1 MPCRDIVTSSTF
13 TRVRLFTDVE
23 TITLEKWLDADN
35 AGQDDLAKKILDAG
49 LLVEHMIA
57 EIPLEQN
64 LADNSELKQLAEDAD
79 RTFGL
84 TVCFGCNR
92 AFDNNNQTKTC
103 PNCGAKLSRSDI
115 TPPEIKRAS
124 TTPTSAKTSV
134 HDLTKKD
141 HTIQPEKKET
151 PSEKPKLALAS
162 NSKKHQPRTPRQ
174 KQPSN
179 GKGKNGKYT
188 APSVPPAPVLPK
200 DDEEEGWA
208 KLTGQDI
215 AGRKAVK
222 SR

>member
-1 MPCRDIVTSSTF
+1 MTSSTF

-35 AGQDDLAKKILDAG
+35 AGQDDLANKILDAG

-103 PNCGAKLSRSDI
+103 PNCGAKLSRTEL

-124 TTPTSAKTSV
+124 PTPTSVKTSI
-134 HDLTKKD
+134 HDLPKTD

-151 PSEKPKLALAS
+151 PSEKPKPALAS

-174 KQPSN
+174 KQSIN
-179 GKGKNGKYT
+179 GKGNGKYT

-215 AGRKAVK
+215 TGRKAVK

>member
-1 MPCRDIVTSSTF
+1 MTSSTF

-92 AFDNNNQTKTC
+92 AFDNNNNQTNTC

-134 HDLTKKD
+134 HDLPKTD
-141 HTIQPEKKET
+141 HSIQPDKKET
-151 PSEKPKLALAS
+151 PIEKPKPSS
-162 NSKKHQPRTPRQ
+162 NLKPKKHQPRKPHE

-188 APSVPPAPVLPK
+188 APSVPSAPVLPK

>member
-1 MPCRDIVTSSTF
+1 MTSSTF

-35 AGQDDLAKKILDAG
+35 AGQNDLANKILDAG

-92 AFDNNNQTKTC
+92 AFDNNNNQTNTC

-115 TPPEIKRAS
+115 TPPEIKQAS

-151 PSEKPKLALAS
+151 PSEKPKPALAS
-162 NSKKHQPRTPRQ
+162 NSKKHQPRTPHE

-188 APSVPPAPVLPK
+188 APSVPSAPVLPK

>member
-1 MPCRDIVTSSTF
+1 MTSSTF

-35 AGQDDLAKKILDAG
+35 AGQDDLANKILDAG

-103 PNCGAKLSRSDI
+103 PNCGAKLSRTEL

-124 TTPTSAKTSV
+124 PTPNSVKTSI
-134 HDLTKKD
+134 HDLPKTD
-141 HTIQPEKKET
+141 HSIQPDKKET
-151 PSEKPKLALAS
+151 PIEKPKPSS
-162 NSKKHQPRTPRQ
+162 NLKPKKHHPRKPHE

-179 GKGKNGKYT
+179 GKGKYT
-188 APSVPPAPVLPK
+188 VPSVPSAPVLPK

>member
-1 MPCRDIVTSSTF
+1 MTSGTF

-35 AGQDDLAKKILDAG
+35 AGHDDLAKKILDAG

-57 EIPLEQN
+57 EISLEQN
-64 LADNSELKQLAEDAD
+64 LADNSELRQLAENAD

-92 AFDNNNQTKTC
+92 AFDNDHQAKTC
-103 PNCGAKLSRSDI
+103 PNCGAKLSRTDL

-124 TTPTSAKTSV
+124 NTPIPSKSSV
-134 HDLTKKD
+134 HDLTKTD
-141 HTIQPEKKET
+141 HSIQPEKKET
-151 PSEKPKLALAS
+151 PIEKPKPALAS
-162 NSKKHQPRTPRQ
+162 NSKKHQPRKPRE
-174 KQPSN
+174 KPSSN
-179 GKGKNGKYT
+179 GKGKSGKYT

-200 DDEEEGWA
+200 DEEEEGWA

-215 AGRKAVK
+215 TGRKAVK
-222 SR
+222 SH

>member
-1 MPCRDIVTSSTF
+1 MTSSTF

-103 PNCGAKLSRSDI
+103 PNCGAKLSRTEL

-124 TTPTSAKTSV
+124 PTPTSVKTSI
-134 HDLTKKD
+134 HDLPKTD
-141 HTIQPEKKET
+141 HSIQPDKKET
-151 PSEKPKLALAS
+151 PIEKPKPSS
-162 NSKKHQPRTPRQ
+162 NLKPKKHQPRKPHE

-179 GKGKNGKYT
+179 GKAKNGKYT
-188 APSVPPAPVLPK
+188 APSVPSAPVLPK

>member
-1 MPCRDIVTSSTF
+1 MTSSTF

-35 AGQDDLAKKILDAG
+35 AGQDDLANKILEAG

-134 HDLTKKD
+134 HDLPKTD
-141 HTIQPEKKET
+141 HSIQPDKNET
-151 PSEKPKLALAS
+151 PIEKPKPALAS

-174 KQPSN
+174 KQSSN

-188 APSVPPAPVLPK
+188 APSVPSAPVLPK